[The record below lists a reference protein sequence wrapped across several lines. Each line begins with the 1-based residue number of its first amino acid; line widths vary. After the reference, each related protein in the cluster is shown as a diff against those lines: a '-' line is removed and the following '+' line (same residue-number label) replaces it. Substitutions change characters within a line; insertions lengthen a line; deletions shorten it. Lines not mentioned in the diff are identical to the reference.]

1 MKKHLLSKST
11 FIRGLQCYK
20 SLYLYKN
27 YYHLKDPISSELK
40 AVFKRGHRVGEL
52 AQKLFSGGIDC
63 TPIKRFKY
71 LESVEKTQ
79 RLINDGQEVI
89 YEATFQ
95 VERVLVM
102 MDILVKR
109 NGKWYAYEVKSSTKI
124 SDIYLTD
131 AAIQYY
137 VITNSGLELED
148 ISIVHIDNQY
158 VKKGELELNKFFKT
172 TSVKEKILSI
182 QPNLRRQINEM
193 KSVIF
198 GNEIPQ
204 QEIGK
209 HCFSP
214 YPCDYLGYCWGNK
227 KDAEIFTLTG
237 FGKDAKVELYKKGIK
252 KFSDFA
258 SKEKLTKS
266 QQIQVSGKSIIK
278 KENIKK
284 FIDLLEFP
292 LWFLDFETVQYA
304 IPKYEGVKPYQ
315 QIPFQYSLH
324 RLDKNGVL
332 THSVFLAEPGADP
345 RASFAKSLFDKV
357 GNKGSVLV
365 YNKTFE
371 KMIVGQLQKWFP
383 ERKKEAQQMV
393 GRFVDLMKP
402 FQSKDYYL
410 PEMKGSHSIKA
421 VLPALCPEMNYD
433 NLIIK
438 NGHIAAM
445 SYNELQTSSDMFYI
459 EEVKQNLLEY
469 CKLDTLA
476 MVKIYEKLNQVL
488 VDD

>member
-1 MKKHLLSKST
+1 MEKHLLSKST

-27 YYHLKDPISSELK
+27 YYHLRDPISSELQ
-40 AVFKRGHRVGEL
+40 AVFNRGHQVGEL
-52 AQKLFSGGIDC
+52 AQQLFPGGIDC
-63 TPIKRFKY
+63 TPTKRFKY

-79 RLINDGQEVI
+79 RLINEGQEVI

-95 VERVLVM
+95 AERVLVM
-102 MDILVKR
+102 MDMLVKR
-109 NGKWYAYEVKSSTKI
+109 KGKWYAYEVKSSTKI
-124 SDIYLTD
+124 SDTYLTD

-148 ISIVHIDNQY
+148 ISIVHINNQY
-158 VKKGELELNKFFKT
+158 VRKRKLELDKFFKT
-172 TSVKEKILSI
+172 TSVKNRILEI
-182 QPNLRRQINEM
+182 QLNLNTQINEM

-198 GNEIPQ
+198 GGEVPEK
-204 QEIGK
+204 EIGK

-214 YPCDYLGYCWGNK
+214 YPCDYLGYCWKGA
-227 KDAEIFTLTG
+227 KDAEIFSLAG
-237 FGKDAKVELYKKGIK
+237 MGKEGQVKLFQKGIRNFRD
-252 KFSDFA
+252 FS
-258 SKEKLTKS
+258 SGEKLTKS
-266 QQIQVSGKSIIK
+266 QKIQVASKSIINK
-278 KENIKK
+278 NNIKK
-284 FIDLLEFP
+284 FIDQLEFP

-324 RLDKNGVL
+324 KLDKEGNLSHVD
-332 THSVFLAEPGADP
+332 FLAEQGIDP
-345 RASFAKSLFDKV
+345 RILFVKSLFDKV
-357 GNKGSVLV
+357 GKEGSILV
-365 YNKTFE
+365 YNAAFE
-371 KMIVGQLQKWFP
+371 KMIVKQLFNWFP
-383 ERKKEAQQMV
+383 NYKSETQQMIN
-393 GRFVDLMKP
+393 RFVDLMKP
-402 FQSKDYYL
+402 FQAKDYYL

-421 VLPALCPEMNYD
+421 VLPALCPEMSYD
-433 NLIIK
+433 DLSIK

-476 MVKIYEKLNQVL
+476 MVKIYEKLSSVVL
-488 VDD
+488 I